1 MIDGE
6 IMDDEMDLREYWR
19 VVRKR
24 RLIFTLGFLLVLVV
38 VAAYTFLSEPVYEA
52 RSMVV
57 ITNQNQA
64 NFLLGNSAPGTSNIE
79 TQRIVIQSP
88 GVMRPILMKYNDVDF
103 DLTVNHIRNSN
114 ILEVVI
120 RTNNPEVAT
129 NIANDVAESYILYAT
144 ETIKEDAENNVDF
157 ISEKIR
163 TYEAEI
169 DILDLQLKSY
179 NLNDL
184 SRAELMEYRSL
195 EKELDAK
202 TTIYNH
208 LLTKREE
215 AILTTQL
222 SNTNLRI
229 IQHAEV
235 PEKPVRPNKEL
246 NLVLGFILA
255 LGVGA
260 GLSIMANNAASSRRE
275 RI

>member
-1 MIDGE
+1 MN
-6 IMDDEMDLREYWR
+6 MDDDADLREYWG
-19 VVRKR
+19 VIRKR
-24 RLIFTLGFLLVLVV
+24 KLIFTLGFLLVLVV
-38 VAAYTFLSEPVYEA
+38 VIAYTFLSEPVYEA
-52 RSMVV
+52 KSMVV

-79 TQRIVIQSP
+79 TQRIIIQSP
-88 GVMRPILMKYNDVDF
+88 SVMRPIMMKYSDTDF
-103 DLTVNHIRNSN
+103 DMVVNHIRNSN
-114 ILEVVI
+114 ILEIVI

-129 NIANDVAESYILYAT
+129 NIANDVAQSYITYAT
-144 ETIKEDAENNVDF
+144 ETVKEDAESNVEF

-169 DILDLQLKSY
+169 NVLDLQLRSY
-179 NLNDL
+179 NLNQL

-229 IQHAEV
+229 IQYAEV
-235 PEKPVRPNKEL
+235 PERPVRPNREL
-246 NLVLGFILA
+246 NLILGFVLA

-260 GLSIMANNAASSRRE
+260 GLSIIANNASASRRN